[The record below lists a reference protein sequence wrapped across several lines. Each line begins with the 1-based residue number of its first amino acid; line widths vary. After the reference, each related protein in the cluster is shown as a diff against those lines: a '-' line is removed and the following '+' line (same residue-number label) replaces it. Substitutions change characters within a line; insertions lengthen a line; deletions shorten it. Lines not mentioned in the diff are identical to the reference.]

1 MNLTG
6 KVTLVTGASRGIGR
20 QIALTLAGYGATVI
34 VNYNGSAA
42 KAEEVV
48 NEITANGGMA
58 ESMQCSVSDFEKS
71 KEMIDGI
78 VKKYGRLDILVNNAG
93 ITKDNLIM
101 KMSEDDFDAVIATNL
116 KGAFNCIKHVSRQ
129 MLKQRGGRIIN
140 ISSVS
145 GVMGNAG
152 QANYCASKAGIIG
165 LTKSVARELG
175 SRGITANAVAP
186 GFIRTEMTDV
196 LPEDVKKAMG
206 EQIPLK
212 RFGETSHRMRPLIS
226 PDRSFRWTA
235 AWRCKACK
243 RQLEKAPVPA
253 TQPDSG
259 CFGYHLRGA
268 WLITY
273 LEQENEKHEKSCSNR
288 NGRDHPDRK
297 RC

>member
-1 MNLTG
+1 MSSETKIWRLTDRNTEGKMNLTG

-20 QIALTLAGYGATVI
+20 QIALTLDVRVLLGVFQALLDNGATVI

-175 SRGITANAVAP
+175 SRGITSNAVAP

-212 RFGETSHRMRPLIS
+212 HFGETKDIAEAVAFLAS
-226 PDRSFRWTA
+226 DEA
-235 AWRCKACK
+235 A
-243 RQLEKAPVPA
+243 
-253 TQPDSG
+253 
-259 CFGYHLRGA
+259 Y
-268 WLITY
+268 ITGQV
-273 LEQENEKHEKSCSNR
+273 LHVD
-288 NGRDHPDRK
+288 GGMAM
-297 RC
+297 